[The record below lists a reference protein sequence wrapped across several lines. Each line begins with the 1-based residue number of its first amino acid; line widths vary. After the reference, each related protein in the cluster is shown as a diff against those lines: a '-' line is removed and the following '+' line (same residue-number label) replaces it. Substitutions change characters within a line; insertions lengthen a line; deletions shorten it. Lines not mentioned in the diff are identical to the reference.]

1 MPIDSKNELDQLTFT
16 IKELNDLKFMN
27 MDVSLTY
34 LENEKLKKEI
44 LRNNNENELEDDV
57 YVKNQEDIINNLRII
72 LDESE

>member
-1 MPIDSKNELDQLTFT
+1 MPIDSKNELDQLTYT